1 MSCEIINN
9 LPNIENKTYLE
20 LGIRDN
26 KNFEAINCKELMSVD
41 VNGRAKFTGTTDEY
55 FDLHGNTRYDI
66 VFIDANHDRDFVVR
80 DFNNSI
86 KIANEWILIHDMIP
100 PSIKY
105 TASKFCSDSFRVLHH
120 LLSKTDMTVYPMDEN
135 YGLTLIKLPG
145 TSIEL
150 EQDSNELSWHAF
162 VEFMKDKKVY
172 SHSEVNQILRNTHV

>member
-1 MSCEIINN
+1 MNGIGGIEILTPIIQ
-9 LPNIENKTYLE
+9 PAE
-20 LGIRDN
+20 LWKITNRWESLGN
-26 KNFEAINCKELMSVD
+26 ELLRIKD
-41 VNGRAKFTGTTDEY
+41 R
-55 FDLHGNTRYDI
+55 
-66 VFIDANHDRDFVVR
+66 HDRDFVVR

-150 EQDSNELSWHAF
+150 EQDSNELSWQAF